1 MRHCAHHLNQRMNA
15 IVEISLC
22 AGSYPLHNETPPKPR
37 SDLIAFPVPR
47 GTGLQKP
54 LFLQKNSQSPNRIQC
69 QCGLAWWATKTLTNF
84 RRKLTP

>member
-47 GTGLQKP
+47 GTVLQKP
-54 LFLQKNSQSPNRIQC
+54 LFLQKKIVNHRTGFSANA
-69 QCGLAWWATKTLTNF
+69 AWLGGPL
-84 RRKLTP
+84 RR

>member
-15 IVEISLC
+15 IVEISLW

-54 LFLQKNSQSPNRIQC
+54 LFL
-69 QCGLAWWATKTLTNF
+69 
-84 RRKLTP
+84 